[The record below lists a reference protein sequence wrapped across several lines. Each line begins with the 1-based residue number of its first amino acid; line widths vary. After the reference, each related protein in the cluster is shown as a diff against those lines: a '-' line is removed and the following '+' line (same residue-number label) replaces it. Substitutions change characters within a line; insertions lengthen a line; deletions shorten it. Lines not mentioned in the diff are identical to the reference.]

1 VSTTLLRGGR
11 VYSSVDPFA
20 TALVIDEGVIA
31 WVGSD
36 AAAKAHAESVDEVI
50 ELDGAL
56 VTPAFVDAHVH
67 TTSTGL
73 MLTGLDLSTTTSASH
88 LLDQVTAYVQSHRAP
103 VVLGHGWDETAWTSA
118 ALPTRNELDRAAFGA
133 PVYLSRVDVHSCLA
147 SSALI
152 AAAPEC
158 KALPGFDESG
168 WLRQGAHH
176 AVRSA
181 AFDAVTPQLRRAA
194 QRVALQQA
202 LSLGIGTIHELGGP
216 QISGRSDFT
225 ELMTLEDPQ
234 RPRIVGY
241 WGEGIGPDTALSL
254 NATGAAG
261 DYFVDGAI
269 GSRTALLVNPY
280 SDDESTAGAQYLT
293 AAQMRDHI
301 AACSVRGVQA
311 GFHVIGDGAMELLAA
326 AFVDAEAQVGTD
338 VVRAAAHRL
347 EHVEMVTQ
355 EQIELFARLGIT
367 VSAQPVFDQWWGGQ
381 GGMYEKRLGAERA
394 PTLNPFAAMLA
405 AGVPLAFGS
414 DAPVTPLAPWQAIRA
429 AAHHH
434 TPTHA
439 ISVRAAFAAH
449 TRGGW
454 RAGGSTQ
461 GGVIAPDEPADLAVW
476 HVDELVVQAPDTRV
490 AAWSTD
496 PRSGV
501 PPLPSV
507 EPDAALPEC
516 LRTMAKGLT
525 VYNAHPAHDRA
536 SDDKGQGE
544 IS

>member
-1 VSTTLLRGGR
+1 MSATLLRGGR

-20 TALVIDEGVIA
+20 TALVIEGGSIA

-36 AAAKAHAESVDEVI
+36 AAAAVHAESVDDVI

-73 MLTGLDLSTTTSASH
+73 MLTGLDLSTTTSAGD
-88 LLDQVTAYVQSHRAP
+88 LLNRVSTYVQTNRAP
-103 VVLGHGWDETAWTSA
+103 VVLGHGWDETAWTDTT
-118 ALPTRNELDRAAFGA
+118 LPTRNDLDRAAFGA

-147 SSALI
+147 SSALV

-168 WLRQGAHH
+168 WLRQDAHH
-176 AVRSA
+176 AVRTA
-181 AFDAVTPQLRRAA
+181 AFDAVTPNLRRAA
-194 QRVALQQA
+194 QRAALRRA

-216 QISGRSDFT
+216 QISGRADFA
-225 ELMTLEDPQ
+225 ELMTLKDTDK
-234 RPRIVGY
+234 PRIVGY
-241 WGEGIGPDTALSL
+241 WGEGIGPDAALTL

-261 DYFVDGAI
+261 DYFIDGAI
-269 GSRTALLVNPY
+269 GSRTALLVDPY
-280 SDDESTAGAQYLT
+280 SDDEGTVGAQYLT

-301 AACSVRGVQA
+301 AACSLRGVQA

-326 AFVDAEAQVGTD
+326 AFVEAEEEVGTD
-338 VVRAAAHRL
+338 VVRSAAHRL

-367 VSAQPVFDQWWGGQ
+367 VSAQPVFDQWWGGP
-381 GGMYEKRLGAERA
+381 GGMYETRLGSHRA
-394 PTLNPFAAMLA
+394 PALNPFAAMLA
-405 AGVPLAFGS
+405 AGVPVAFGS
-414 DAPVTPLAPWQAIRA
+414 DAPVTPLAPWEAIRA

-434 TPTHA
+434 TPAHA

-454 RAGGSTQ
+454 RAAGSAE
-461 GGVIAPDEPADLAVW
+461 GGVIASGEPADLALW
-476 HVDELVVQAPDTRV
+476 QVDELVVQTPDTRV

-507 EPDAALPEC
+507 EPGAALPEC
-516 LRTMAKGLT
+516 LRTIVNGLT
-525 VYNAHPAHDRA
+525 VYNARGIDE
-536 SDDKGQGE
+536 DGGE
-544 IS
+544 VS